1 MTSQTLDIQYYTR
14 KQSAKFLND
23 RGFPVTETTL
33 ATKNSRGG
41 GPRYFKFGKY
51 ALYTGEDLLTWATA
65 GMGSSCSTATERRH
79 ASKTEVAE

>member
-1 MTSQTLDIQYYTR
+1 MTLQSLDIQYFTR
-14 KQSAKFLND
+14 VQAAKFLNE

-51 ALYTGEDLLTWATA
+51 ALYTGADLLEWATA
-65 GMGSSCSTATERRH
+65 GMGVSSSTATELR
-79 ASKTEVAE
+79 SKSEGAE